1 MESKNLMPR
10 TKFYTKE
17 QLEETRR
24 LLQQAALRGP
34 REPNRYTRQQLFEQ
48 VTAEYEE
55 LRRQGFS
62 NIEIAEIASQGL
74 GEALGAP
81 ALQKMFTPPKR
92 RKRKKGD
99 DDITGGSKTPTRS
112 PIVPRS
118 GNVSSAEPHRKS
130 PEAAPHDTRYLR
142 ERS

>member
-1 MESKNLMPR
+1 MPR

-24 LLQQAALRGP
+24 LLQEAALRGP
-34 REPNRYTRQQLFEQ
+34 GELNRYTRQQLFEQ

-62 NIEIAEIASQGL
+62 NVEIAEIASQGL
-74 GEALGAP
+74 GEVLGAP
-81 ALQKMFTPPKR
+81 TLQKMFTPTKR
-92 RKRKKGD
+92 RKRKKRD
-99 DDITGGSKTPTRS
+99 DDPSGGTTTGAVRK
-112 PIVPRS
+112 PIPPHSR
-118 GNVSSAEPHRKS
+118 NASSADPHRKS